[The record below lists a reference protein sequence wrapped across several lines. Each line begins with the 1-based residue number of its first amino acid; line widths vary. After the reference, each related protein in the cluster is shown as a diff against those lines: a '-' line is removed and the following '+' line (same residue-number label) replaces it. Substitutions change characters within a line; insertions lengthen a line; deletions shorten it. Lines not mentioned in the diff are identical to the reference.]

1 MDRRSRVHTPRA
13 LTPLSNQNPNQLH
26 SLAPLVSLTI
36 TPQAKY
42 REKAKLSAIDVM
54 NQHILTPNPAYQRA
68 DGVTVGKDAD
78 QVTKKVLRVLEVKL
92 DKLMQQRSEV
102 EISNQKLR
110 TQIDHMRQ
118 VRMQTDN
125 SHTRFESSMA
135 ATKEKIETILA
146 SATDVI
152 EQREMLLELK
162 VAATRCTALR
172 YNHAHLNLPLLYPPL

>member
-1 MDRRSRVHTPRA
+1 
-13 LTPLSNQNPNQLH
+13 
-26 SLAPLVSLTI
+26 
-36 TPQAKY
+36 
-42 REKAKLSAIDVM
+42 M

-102 EISNQKLR
+102 EITNQKLR

-125 SHTRFESSMA
+125 SHVRFEASMA

-172 YNHAHLNLPLLYPPL
+172 